1 MYQWCSLIYLIF
13 RGCRRSGRSK
23 RFQSKHQRNV
33 RYIIQRNHPMSVNL
47 IRYLN
52 QVAICSL
59 DGLRNHLPEI
69 RQSDPEL
76 RFQGDEKILAH
87 LGKND
92 GYYLNEKIFLNPE
105 LNDSEYQQTLVNEL
119 EHYRHRHFDQSRE
132 ELISEILAYHAED
145 LWHNPDLR

>member
-1 MYQWCSLIYLIF
+1 
-13 RGCRRSGRSK
+13 
-23 RFQSKHQRNV
+23 
-33 RYIIQRNHPMSVNL
+33 MSVNL

-105 LNDSEYQQTLVNEL
+105 LNDSEYQQTLVHEL

-145 LWHNPDLR
+145 LWHNPDLRITRGYLKELIQRVRQITQCFGHPLSISDLPLPRVDLT